1 MPKLLES
8 VIEIGSTGIRLVVC
22 QKSPQGEWI
31 VVDKSELAVSLGWD
45 VFTSRLVSRQ
55 TLLQCIKIL
64 SRFKEQLASWGISA
78 DQTSIIA
85 TSALREATNRD
96 TVLDRIFVKTGFR
109 IKIIDG
115 IEENFYMYTAVLNTL
130 RRDWVRKSFV

>member
-64 SRFKEQLASWGISA
+64 SRFKEQLIGWGISA

-85 TSALREATNRD
+85 T
-96 TVLDRIFVKTGFR
+96 
-109 IKIIDG
+109 
-115 IEENFYMYTAVLNTL
+115 
-130 RRDWVRKSFV
+130 RRMDCC